1 VNRPRN
7 YSLIV
12 FFNNHWEYI
21 EKAMKPIAKVKYKDM
36 TKRKEKNRLRKKKK
50 PISYNKK

>member
-1 VNRPRN
+1 MIIGN

-12 FFNNHWEYI
+12 FFFNNHWEYI

-50 PISYNKK
+50 TDLIQ